1 MADSTTTNYALVKPE
16 VGASADTWGG
26 KINTDL
32 DTIDGI
38 LARPRALDGTAAAPA
53 YTFSGDLNTGM
64 YRTGADVLSFSAGGE
79 EQLRLSA
86 SGTHSFPNETGD
98 SAILVGSNRTGDG
111 NVSLSL
117 IGDTTYTGYGSRLI
131 RGSGANGDTNLLH
144 RGTGNLA
151 LTTIEAA
158 AITFNPSGTEQAR
171 IDSAGRFL
179 VGRTSYGGAD
189 TVPGF
194 QVTPEGNVFMTS
206 ATNSVFNRITSDGAI
221 VQFRRQATTVGSISV
236 TGAATAY
243 NTSSDY
249 RLKENVVPVANAA
262 DRVLALKPRNFNFI
276 SDPGNPVD
284 GFLAHEAQ
292 AIVPNSVTGQKDE
305 VDADGAPVHQSI
317 DHSKMVPLLTAALQ
331 EALAKI
337 TALEARID
345 ALEA

>member
-1 MADSTTTNYALVKPE
+1 MCADTVTTNYGLVKPE

-26 KINTDL
+26 KINTSLDSL
-32 DTIDGI
+32 DTL

-53 YTFSGDLNTGM
+53 YTFASDLDTGM
-64 YRTGADVLSFSAGGE
+64 YRTGSNRLSFATAGVE
-79 EQLRLSA
+79 SLQLF
-86 SGTHSFPNETGD
+86 GTIASFPV
-98 SAILVGSNRTGDG
+98 ATGDG
-111 NVSLSL
+111 SVVLGSGRSGNGNVHYNL
-117 IGDTTYTGYGSRLI
+117 IGDTTYTDFGMRLA
-131 RGSGANGDTNLLH
+131 RASGANGDTTLTH
-144 RGTGNLA
+144 RGTGDLT
-151 LTTIEAA
+151 LTTNEAA
-158 AITFNPSGTEQAR
+158 GIAFRTTNTEQAR
-171 IDSAGRFL
+171 IDASGRFL

-189 TVPGF
+189 TVPGL
-194 QVTPEGNVFMTS
+194 QVTPEGHIFMTS
-206 ATNSVFNRITSDGAI
+206 ASNSVFNRITSDGAV

-236 TGAATAY
+236 TGSATTYA
-243 NTSSDY
+243 TSSDY
-249 RLKENVVPVANAA
+249 RLKENVAPVANAA

-276 SDPGNPVD
+276 SDPTNPVD

-292 AIVPNSVTGQKDE
+292 AVVPNAVMGQKDE